1 MNLKSRPAKLVIYL
15 LKLILSAALLWIVF
29 RKVDLAL
36 VLKSFLSLP
45 SGILLLVFLLSCVR
59 HFLQFNNWFWALKL
73 NPDYRV
79 TPGQVFRTYMLGVPL
94 RFILPGGNGSFAKVF
109 FVDNSSKLAT
119 AVSTL
124 SEKAVMTWSIV
135 LFAGIAALAFYPQY
149 PFWLRIGAVILIAE
163 TPHIAL
169 FLIRKVKRWQRL
181 EPTCKKYGPNML
193 LVQLAA
199 VMITLLQYWLL
210 LNCMQHIAFK
220 QVVIRMSLTQ
230 FSNIIPITISGLG
243 LRESFAMHFLAGSGI
258 TAGQAV
264 TATLSLFVLQDL
276 IPAVIGTLFL
286 FKLKIKN

>member
-1 MNLKSRPAKLVIYL
+1 MKLKSRPAKIAFYL

-36 VLKSFLSLP
+36 VLSSILSLP
-45 SGILLLVFLLSCVR
+45 PAILLLVFLLSAVR
-59 HFLQFNNWFWALKL
+59 HFLQFNNWNWALKL

-79 TPGQVFRTYMLGVPL
+79 TPGQVFRTYMLGIPL

-124 SEKAVMTWSIV
+124 SEKAVMTWSII
-135 LFAGIAALAFYPQY
+135 LFAAIGALAYYAQY
-149 PFWLRIGAVILIAE
+149 PLWLRIAAVFLIAE

-169 FLIRKVKRWQRL
+169 FVMKQVKAWQRF
-181 EPTCKKYGPNML
+181 EPNAKKYGPHML
-193 LVQLAA
+193 LAQILA
-199 VMITLLQYWLL
+199 VLITLLQYWLL
-210 LNCMQHIAFK
+210 LNCLHSISFK
-220 QVVIRMSLTQ
+220 QIVIRISLTQ

-243 LRESFAMHFLAGSGI
+243 LRESFAMHFLNGTGI
-258 TAGQAV
+258 SAGQAV

-276 IPAVIGTLFL
+276 IPAVIGTMF
-286 FKLKIKN
+286 FWKRGVKR